1 VLDYA
6 PAYFRLGP
14 VERRLYEIARSACVD
29 GPYELSLDDLR
40 LQLGYQN
47 SLAHFRHALK
57 AILEADAIPDY
68 RVILFDAPPSGE
80 KLPPR
85 PGRKTGYCQVLI
97 EPKVMKLVGSSAL
110 A

>member
-1 VLDYA
+1 MDYA

-14 VERRLYEIARSACVD
+14 VERRLYEIARSSCSD
-29 GPYELSLDDLR
+29 GPHELSLDELR

-68 RVILFDAPPSGE
+68 RVTLFDAPPNGA
-80 KLPPR
+80 KAAPR
-85 PGRKTGYCQVLI
+85 PGRKTGHCQVLI
-97 EPKVMKLVGSSAL
+97 EPKVLKLAGTIPLS
-110 A
+110 